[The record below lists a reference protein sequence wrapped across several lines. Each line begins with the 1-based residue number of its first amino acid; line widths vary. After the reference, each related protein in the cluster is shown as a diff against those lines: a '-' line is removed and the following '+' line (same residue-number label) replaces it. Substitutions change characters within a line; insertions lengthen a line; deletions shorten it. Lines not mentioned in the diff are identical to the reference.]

1 MARCRVVSVATAAAI
16 TWRLGGDN
24 GDDDD
29 GGDDDGGGSGGGG
42 GDDDDNGGGR
52 VVGTDDPE
60 GVEVRTE
67 EEQRVGAEVTSLSTV
82 LLPTALYSGRTLSC
96 EVGGHPSLRQHQ
108 ERRRLLLPSLGMLSP
123 GSVRLPRPT
132 PSVPGIP
139 RACFC

>member
-1 MARCRVVSVATAAAI
+1 MARCRVVSVATAATI

-24 GDDDD
+24 GGDED
-29 GGDDDGGGSGGGG
+29 GGGSGSGGGG
-42 GDDDDNGGGR
+42 GDDGDGGGR

-67 EEQRVGAEVTSLSTV
+67 EEQRDGAEVTSLSTV

-96 EVGGHPSLRQHQ
+96 EAGGHPSLGQHQ
-108 ERRRLLLPSLGMLSP
+108 GRRRLLLPSLGMLSP